1 VNPVIAS
8 ITWRGA
14 LGRRRAILLFVFPA
28 LLLVLTILLSA
39 LGGDPQDWISAVVSG
54 LGVGA
59 MIPILALIVGTSVL
73 GVEIEDG
80 NIVHLLTKPVPRHE
94 IVITKLVV
102 ASVVTALFGAVP
114 IVLATIIAM
123 PDSLGTAFGLGVAAL
138 VGSIVYSALFL
149 MLSALTKRA
158 VPIGLLYILIWENL
172 LGGLAAARGVRA
184 LSVRQYTMRI
194 AQELSDLPNINAK
207 VGLGT
212 AIVMSIVFTV
222 LATYFAIRKLR
233 AFTIAGDVTA

>member
-1 VNPVIAS
+1 
-8 ITWRGA
+8 
-14 LGRRRAILLFVFPA
+14 
-28 LLLVLTILLSA
+28 
-39 LGGDPQDWISAVVSG
+39 
-54 LGVGA
+54 
-59 MIPILALIVGTSVL
+59 
-73 GVEIEDG
+73 
-80 NIVHLLTKPVPRHE
+80 
-94 IVITKLVV
+94 
-102 ASVVTALFGAVP
+102 
-114 IVLATIIAM
+114 
-123 PDSLGTAFGLGVAAL
+123 
-138 VGSIVYSALFL
+138 

>member
-1 VNPVIAS
+1 MNPVIAS

-28 LLLVLTILLSA
+28 LLLTLTILLSA
-39 LGGDPQDWISAVVSG
+39 LGGDPEDWLSAVVGG
-54 LGVGA
+54 LGIGA

-80 NIVHLLTKPVPRHE
+80 NIVHVLTKPVPRQE
-94 IVITKLVV
+94 IIITKLAV
-102 ASVVTALFGAVP
+102 ASAVTALFGAVP

-123 PDSLGTAFGLGVAAL
+123 PGSLGTAFGLGVAAL
-138 VGSIVYSALFL
+138 VGSIVYSAVFV

-194 AQELSDLPNINAK
+194 AAELSDLSGINAK
-207 VGLGT
+207 VGLST
-212 AIVMSIVFTV
+212 AIVMSIVFTA